1 MCLQGRC
8 VQLPSEARRQ
18 CWVPPRV
25 GAGSRVQ
32 AVVAQAF
39 NSSPEDAE
47 AGGSLQ
53 IKGQPGL
60 QNTFQD
66 SQGYIVK
73 TVFRG
78 SRQG

>member
-1 MCLQGRC
+1 M
-8 VQLPSEARRQ
+8 
-18 CWVPPRV
+18 
-25 GAGSRVQ
+25 Q